1 MKIKSGQ
8 SVQVLTGKDKGKTG
22 QVIQVFP
29 KLDKLVVDGVN
40 KAYKHLKRQQMS
52 GGQKGERVEYFSPI
66 HASNVKVVVEA
77 VEKKSTEKEVKPA
90 KKKETTKTSK

>member
-8 SVQVLTGKDKGKTG
+8 SVKVLTGKDKGKTG

-29 KLDKLVVDGVN
+29 KLNKVVVDGVN
-40 KAYKHLKRQQMS
+40 KAFKHLKRQQMS

-66 HASNVKVVVEA
+66 DASNVQVVEVA
-77 VEKKSTEKEVKPA
+77 EKKTEKEAKPA
-90 KKKETTKTSK
+90 KKKETTRKSK